1 VSGADPENPRQFE
14 AGRKFQRPFPTGK
27 KPSKTMKRSQAIL
40 FGALL
45 SIGLGASA
53 QGPQQQPAAPAQGP
67 KQNVAPGAAAQVLPD
82 FADLVER
89 YGPAV
94 VNINTRTRGRG
105 QQQLPPGLSEDD
117 PFFEFFRRFMP
128 DQQPPGRRGTPP
140 RGGDAPPQQ
149 PRGQLR
155 PFGLG
160 SGFVVSADG
169 FIVTNAHVVENAEE
183 ITVRFSDKR
192 ELIAKVIGAD
202 TRSDVA
208 VIKVEATGLPV
219 VKIGDTKKLRVGEWV
234 IAIGSPF
241 GFSNTVTAGIV
252 SATSRENLSGDP
264 NLDAVPFIQTDVAV
278 NPGNSGGPLL
288 NMRGEVVGINSQ
300 IFSRTGSFA
309 GISFAIPIDYAFNVA
324 DQLMKTG
331 KVVRGRI
338 GVGIQNVTKDLADS
352 LGLGKAAGAAVS
364 NVEDGSPAA
373 KAGLEVGDVILKID
387 GRPVE
392 GSADL
397 SRTIRALKPGTKVN
411 LNVWR
416 GGKPRD
422 LVVVVAEFKDEEAT
436 RTAQAGKGGKKPETK
451 PGKLGVAVIEL
462 TAEQKRVLKVTGGVV
477 VEAADGGALA
487 AGIGPGDV
495 IMRVNNID
503 IANVKVFNE
512 TIAKIDPKKPV
523 ALLIRDENGTRFV
536 TFRPEGD

>member
-1 VSGADPENPRQFE
+1 MNRLSA
-14 AGRKFQRPFPTGK
+14 
-27 KPSKTMKRSQAIL
+27 SL
-40 FGALL
+40 LGALL
-45 SIGLGASA
+45 SLGLTAHA
-53 QGPQQQPAAPAQGP
+53 QAPQGP

-82 FADLVER
+82 FADLVEK

-94 VNINTRTRGRG
+94 VNINTRTRAGRG
-105 QQQLPPGLSEDD
+105 QVQVPGLSEDD
-117 PFFEFFRRFMP
+117 PFYEFFRRFMP
-128 DQQPPGRRGTPP
+128 DGQAPGRPG
-140 RGGDAPPQQ
+140 A
-149 PRGQLR
+149 PRGQGPNAPKGPLR

-160 SGFVVSADG
+160 SGFIVSPEG

-192 ELIAKVIGAD
+192 EMTAKVIGAD

-208 VIKVEATGLPV
+208 VIKVEARDLPV

-331 KVVRGRI
+331 KVTRGRI

-352 LGLGKAAGAAVS
+352 LGLGKAQGAVVG
-364 NVEDGSPAA
+364 NVEEGSPAA
-373 KAGLEVGDVILKID
+373 KGGLEVGDVILKID
-387 GRPVE
+387 GRDVE

-397 SRTIRALKPGTKVN
+397 SRTIRSLKPGSKVN
-411 LNVWR
+411 LSVWR
-416 GGKPRD
+416 SGKPRD
-422 LVVVVAEFKDEEAT
+422 VVVNIAEFKEDEPVK
-436 RTAQAGKGGKKPETK
+436 TAQNAKGKKPEAK
-451 PGKLGVAVIEL
+451 PGKLGVAVAEL
-462 TAEQKRVLKVTGGVV
+462 TAEMKKALKVNNGVV
-477 VEAADGGALA
+477 VEASDGAALA
-487 AGIGPGDV
+487 AGISPGDV
-495 IMRVNNID
+495 ILRVNNVD
-503 IANVKVFNE
+503 IANVKAFNE
-512 TIAKIDPKKPV
+512 TVAKLDAKKPV
-523 ALLIRDENGTRFV
+523 AVLIRDAQGTRFV
-536 TFRPEGD
+536 TFRPEAE

>member
-1 VSGADPENPRQFE
+1 MNRL
-14 AGRKFQRPFPTGK
+14 
-27 KPSKTMKRSQAIL
+27 QASLI
-40 FGALL
+40 GALL
-45 SIGLGASA
+45 TLGIGASA
-53 QGPQQQPAAPAQGP
+53 QPPAPAQGP
-67 KQNVAPGAAAQVLPD
+67 KQNMPPASGAQVLPD

-94 VNINTRTRGRG
+94 VNINTRTRGPRG
-105 QQQLPPGLSEDD
+105 GSAQVPGLSEDD
-117 PFFEFFRRFMP
+117 PFYEFFRRFMP
-128 DQQPPGRRGTPP
+128 DGQVPKGAP
-140 RGGDAPPQQ
+140 RG
-149 PRGQLR
+149 RGESPKGERGPLR

-160 SGFVVSADG
+160 SGFVVSPDG

-183 ITVRFSDKR
+183 ITVRFNDKR
-192 ELIAKVIGAD
+192 ELTAKVIGAD

-208 VIKVEATGLPV
+208 VIKVDAKDLPT
-219 VKIGDTKKLRVGEWV
+219 VKIGDVKKLRPGEWV

-241 GFSNTVTAGIV
+241 GFQNTVTAGIV

-288 NMRGEVVGINSQ
+288 NMRGEVIGINSQ

-331 KVVRGRI
+331 RVTRGRI

-352 LGLGKAAGAAVS
+352 LGLGKAQGAVVG
-364 NVEDGSPAA
+364 NVEEGSPAA

-397 SRTIRALKPGTKVN
+397 SRTIRALKPGSKVN

-416 GGKPRD
+416 SGKPRD
-422 LVVVVAEFKDEEAT
+422 LTVVVSEFKDEEAT
-436 RTAQAGKGGKKPETK
+436 KTASNAKSKKAENK
-451 PGKLGVAVIEL
+451 PGKLGVAVTEL
-462 TAEQKRVLKVTGGVV
+462 TAEQKKTLKVAGGVV
-477 VEAADGGALA
+477 VEAADGAALA
-487 AGIGPGDV
+487 AGVGPGDV
-495 IMRVNNID
+495 IMRVNNVD
-503 IANVKVFNE
+503 IANVKAFNDVVGKLD
-512 TIAKIDPKKPV
+512 TKKPV
-523 ALLIRDENGTRFV
+523 ALLIRDEQGTRFV
-536 TFRPEGD
+536 TFRPEGE